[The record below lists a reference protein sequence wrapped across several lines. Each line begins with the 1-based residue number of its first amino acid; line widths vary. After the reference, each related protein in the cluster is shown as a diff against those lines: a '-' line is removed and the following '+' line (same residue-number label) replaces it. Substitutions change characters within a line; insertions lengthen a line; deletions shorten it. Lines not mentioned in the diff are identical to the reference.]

1 MEQEEIVKGY
11 DPEIVRRLSTYTLP
25 FRGLVLG
32 AALAMLISTATE
44 LLGPVILRRT
54 IDGFILAGVPGAR
67 EGIAHNSFLLLLL
80 LLAGLVFS
88 FLEIYLTALAGQ
100 KVMKALRMDL
110 YGRVI
115 RRSLAFIGSHPTGRL
130 VTRLTNDVETVNELF
145 TSVLT
150 SLAKDIFIMAGVIIT
165 LFALDPVLAL
175 ATTLSLPPVLGLA
188 LYFRVKARDAFRQV
202 RIWVSRVNSFLAEHL
217 GGIRVIQFFTR
228 EEKVKREFARAG
240 RALMRANLG
249 EMYIFATFR
258 PIIDFLSSL
267 SLGVILYVGAVRHLG
282 GALSLGT
289 LVAFINLIRKFY
301 QPVMDL
307 SEKYTI
313 LQSAMAGSERIF
325 QLLDDER
332 RIPDTGRE
340 PLPQPVAGAVEFRN
354 VSFAYKPGEPVLRGV
369 SLSVP
374 PGETAALVGF
384 TGAGKSTIAHLL
396 TRLWDPDGGT
406 ILLDGRD
413 LRSFPLETLRRA
425 VQPIQQDVFLFSRSI
440 RENIDLGLGLPEEA
454 LREAARAAQIHDFI
468 MGLPDG
474 YDTLL
479 HEGAVNISSGQRQ
492 LLSFARI
499 IAHNPPVLILDEAT
513 SSIDTE
519 TEKLV
524 QKAMTALLQGRTAL
538 VIAHRLSTV
547 RSAHRIYVLG
557 GGRVLEEGS
566 HEELLA
572 RGGVYQS
579 LHKLQ
584 TM

>member
-1 MEQEEIVKGY
+1 
-11 DPEIVRRLSTYTLP
+11 
-25 FRGLVLG
+25 
-32 AALAMLISTATE
+32 
-44 LLGPVILRRT
+44 
-54 IDGFILAGVPGAR
+54 
-67 EGIAHNSFLLLLL
+67 
-80 LLAGLVFS
+80 
-88 FLEIYLTALAGQ
+88 
-100 KVMKALRMDL
+100 
-110 YGRVI
+110 
-115 RRSLAFIGSHPTGRL
+115 
-130 VTRLTNDVETVNELF
+130 
-145 TSVLT
+145 
-150 SLAKDIFIMAGVIIT
+150 
-165 LFALDPVLAL
+165 
-175 ATTLSLPPVLGLA
+175 
-188 LYFRVKARDAFRQV
+188 
-202 RIWVSRVNSFLAEHL
+202 
-217 GGIRVIQFFTR
+217 
-228 EEKVKREFARAG
+228 
-240 RALMRANLG
+240 
-249 EMYIFATFR
+249 
-258 PIIDFLSSL
+258 
-267 SLGVILYVGAVRHLG
+267 
-282 GALSLGT
+282 
-289 LVAFINLIRKFY
+289 VAFINLIRKFY